1 MHDAFGAAY
10 SSYPQAGS
18 DWRPAVYPTAVFQ
31 EPTYNPPSTNGP
43 STVNASYAPYYPS
56 TQHLIDVDVNYRP
69 NSFTSSERSY
79 PHSQPQSQPQPPQ
92 QQRQIQKQA
101 PPSSPRRAEGFGSL
115 RGKVI
120 EDGTGAYKFQTNIV
134 DDSGYIEE
142 VVVVVGMGGIK
153 VMDKNQASQK
163 KLYTLDDLHKWGI
176 RDSDVMI
183 LTFLL
188 QNGSA
193 EDVYFR
199 ADRRTTGAMLDAV
212 TATCVQLC
220 ELKGEP
226 APSISTEN
234 KDGMGIGWVK
244 KCVVSSKAEVDENGQ
259 ISKDHWR
266 PDSEAKNCTKCNAL
280 FTTLRRR
287 HHCRMC
293 GDIFCK
299 SCSSKRV
306 KLLGDNSE
314 PERVCDKCAEVHGR
328 IAASGNQQMTA
339 NKISHEELTRKLQ
352 EDYDVKYAEAISKRE
367 TRKADIPR
375 EVQVITP
382 NIETRHTPGNGPAAS
397 NYYSS
402 ANTNQYTGPP
412 HLWTTEVGP
421 PAQRHPS
428 DRHVGVNDG
437 FREQEV
443 SCPSCN
449 TLLQVYVGVQDTPV
463 ECGVCGSHF
472 LVAGLSS

>member
-1 MHDAFGAAY
+1 M
-10 SSYPQAGS
+10 
-18 DWRPAVYPTAVFQ
+18 YPTAVFQ
-31 EPTYNPPSTNGP
+31 DPVYNLQTTSGP
-43 STVNASYAPYYPS
+43 SAVNSSYAPYRPS

-69 NSFTSSERSY
+69 NSFSSYERR
-79 PHSQPQSQPQPPQ
+79 PPQPQSQPQHRPAP
-92 QQRQIQKQA
+92 KQA
-101 PPSSPRRAEGFGSL
+101 LSSPPKETQGFGSL
-115 RGKVI
+115 RGRVI
-120 EDGTGAYKFQTNIV
+120 EDGTGAYKFQTNAV
-134 DDSGYIEE
+134 DDSGYVEE

-153 VMDKNQASQK
+153 VMDKNQDSQK

-176 RDSDVMI
+176 RDSDVMV
-183 LTFLL
+183 LTFQL
-188 QNGSA
+188 QGGSS
-193 EDVYFR
+193 EEVFFR
-199 ADRRTTGAMLDAV
+199 ADKRTTGAMLDAV

-244 KCVVSSKAEVDENGQ
+244 KCIVSPQAELGENGQ

-266 PDSEAKNCTKCNAL
+266 PDSEVKNCTKCNAL

-306 KLLGDNSE
+306 KLLGDDSD
-314 PERVCDKCAEVHGR
+314 PERVCDKCAEVHER
-328 IAASGNQQMTA
+328 IAASANQSTTP
-339 NKISHEELTRKLQ
+339 NKVSHEDLARKLQ

-367 TRKADIPR
+367 TRKTELPQ
-375 EVQVITP
+375 EVQVITS
-382 NIETRHTPGNGPAAS
+382 NVETKHSTRNGPAPS
-397 NYYSS
+397 DYY
-402 ANTNQYTGPP
+402 TTTGRNQYTGPP

-421 PAQRHPS
+421 PSQRYPS
-428 DRHVGVNDG
+428 DTHVGTDDG

-443 SCPSCN
+443 ACPSCN
-449 TLLQVYVGVQDTPV
+449 TLLQVYVGAQDTPV